1 MEQLLAERGV
11 MSQTIAIILK
21 IGHDKTQAFEQL
33 FEQEILPLWHEFVS
47 EGKLLGAS
55 LTPVE
60 EGDYPSPAG
69 FRYYILHVEMPGMTE
84 HSAFDGDPRF
94 LNFLSRAKK
103 LQPEEPF
110 LWFGTT
116 LHRVP

>member
-1 MEQLLAERGV
+1 

-21 IGHDKTQAFEQL
+21 IGEDKTKTFEEL

-47 EGKLLGAS
+47 EGKLLAAS

-60 EGDYPSPAG
+60 EGAYPRPAG
-69 FRYYILHVEMPGMTE
+69 FRYYILHVEMAGMTE

-94 LNFLSRAKK
+94 LDFLSRAKK

-110 LWFGTT
+110 VWFGTT
-116 LHRVP
+116 LHQVP

>member
-1 MEQLLAERGV
+1 

-21 IGHDKTQAFEQL
+21 IGDDKTKAFEQL
-33 FEQEILPLWHEFVS
+33 FEQEVLPLWHEFVS

-60 EGDYPSPAG
+60 EGDYPPPAG

-94 LNFLSRAKK
+94 LDFLTRAKK

-110 LWFGTT
+110 VWFGTT
-116 LHRVP
+116 LHQVP

>member
-1 MEQLLAERGV
+1 MP
-11 MSQTIAIILK
+11 QTIAIILN
-21 IGHDKTQAFEQL
+21 IGEGNTETFEQL

-47 EGKLLGAS
+47 EGKLLAAS

-60 EGDYPSPAG
+60 EGDYPGPAG

-94 LNFLSRAKK
+94 LDFLSRAKK

-110 LWFGTT
+110 VWFGTT
-116 LHRVP
+116 LYQVP